1 MVAVGVAEP
10 VVAVGVAVPVVAVG
24 VVVAAVGSVFDP
36 FLVLVGALLAV
47 AAMSN
52 WAWPAAPAATGPHVA
67 PRDRRMVAMGRLSRA
82 VAVVALI
89 CSALTFLLGMAS
101 ATAWAVFAMVFYA
114 VIFGAYSVVSSGRAV
129 SGASAAAPEDQLP
142 ELIEPASDL
151 TELSESSGV

>member
-1 MVAVGVAEP
+1 METEIP
-10 VVAVGVAVPVVAVG
+10 VRASWAPAVVAVG

-47 AAMSN
+47 AAMTN
-52 WAWPAAPAATGPHVA
+52 WAWPAAPAGTVQNVA
-67 PRDRRMVAMGRLSRA
+67 PRDRRMVAVGRLSRA

-114 VIFGAYSVVSSGRAV
+114 VIFGAYSLVSSGLAA
-129 SGASAAAPEDQLP
+129 SGASSAIPDAELP
-142 ELIEPASDL
+142 EVPGPVSGP
-151 TELSESSGV
+151 TELFETSGV